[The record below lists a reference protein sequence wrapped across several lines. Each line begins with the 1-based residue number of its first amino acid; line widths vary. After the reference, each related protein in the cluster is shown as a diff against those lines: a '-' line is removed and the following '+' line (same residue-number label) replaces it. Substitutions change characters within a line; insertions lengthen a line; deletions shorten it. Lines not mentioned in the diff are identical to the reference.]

1 MYGEHR
7 PDDIVIIVTADSIIV
22 RVKFSEYA
30 YVSVFRETIRGEK
43 KPPTLL
49 KLFGNDDTRFA
60 CIYDVTR
67 VRTSRMY
74 FARAITGETRSPFVI
89 QYASSDTS
97 E

>member
-7 PDDIVIIVTADSIIV
+7 PDGIVIIVSADSIIV

-43 KPPTLL
+43 KPLMLL
-49 KLFGNDDTRFA
+49 KLFGNDGTRFV
-60 CIYDVTR
+60 CIYDITR

-74 FARAITGETRSPFVI
+74 FAARLPGKRVVRT
-89 QYASSDTS
+89 
-97 E
+97 